1 MTTILF
7 IGLGHMG
14 SGMAANLIRAGHDVY
29 VHDLSEAAVADAV
42 RSGGRAAKGLP
53 DAAEADV
60 VVTML
65 PKGEPVAMVLMGRDG
80 VASHARAGTLFI
92 DCSTIDVATAR
103 TVGTE
108 AKAAGYRFVDA
119 PVSGG
124 TAAAKGGTLTFMVGG
139 DGADFDAAKPVLDA
153 MGKNV
158 FRAGDVGAGQA
169 AKICNN
175 MLLGAT
181 MVATCEAFHLAGRL
195 GLDAQT
201 FFDIS
206 SVASGQSWSMTSYCP
221 APGPVPA
228 APSNHSYAPGFAA
241 AMMLKDLR
249 LATDAAKAAGA
260 PVPMAAQAEQLY
272 ALMAAAGADGLDFSG
287 VMKLIDGTLT
297 KDG

>member
-1 MTTILF
+1 MSTILF
-7 IGLGHMG
+7 IGLGNMG
-14 SGMAANLIRAGHDVY
+14 SGMAASLMRAGHDVY
-29 VHDLSEAAVADAV
+29 VHDLSKEAVAEAV
-42 RSGGRAAKGLP
+42 RGGGTEGGLP

-65 PKGEPVAMVLMGRDG
+65 PKGEHVAMVLMGRGG
-80 VASHARAGTLFI
+80 VASHARAGTLLI
-92 DCSTIDVATAR
+92 DCSTIAVGTAR
-103 TVGTE
+103 TIGAE

-139 DGADFDAAKPVLDA
+139 DEADVDAARPILET

-158 FRAGDVGAGQA
+158 FRAGEVGAGQA

-181 MVATCEAFHLAGRL
+181 MIATCEAFGLAARL

-201 FFDIS
+201 FFDIAS
-206 SVASGQSWSMTSYCP
+206 NASGQSWSMTSYCP

-228 APSNHSYAPGFAA
+228 APSNRGYEPGFAA

-260 PVPMAAQAEQLY
+260 PVPMGAQAEQLY
-272 ALMAAAGADGLDFSG
+272 ALMEAAGAAGLDFSG
-287 VMKLIDGTLT
+287 VMRLLEGSL
-297 KDG
+297 GEEGR

>member
-1 MTTILF
+1 MATILF
-7 IGLGHMG
+7 IGLGNMG
-14 SGMAANLIRAGHDVY
+14 SGMAANLMKAGHDVY
-29 VHDLSEAAVADAV
+29 VHDLSKEAVAEAV
-42 RSGGRAAKGLP
+42 RGGGREAQGLP
-53 DAAEADV
+53 DAKDADV

-65 PKGEPVAMVLMGRDG
+65 PKGEHVAMVLMGRDG
-80 VASHARAGTLFI
+80 VASHASKGTLFI
-92 DCSTIDVATAR
+92 DCSTIDVGTAR
-103 TVGTE
+103 TVGAE
-108 AKAAGYRFVDA
+108 AEAAGFRFVDA

-139 DGADFDAAKPVLDA
+139 EAQDFERAKPFLEA

-158 FRAGDVGAGQA
+158 FHAGGIGAGQA

-181 MVATCEAFHLAGRL
+181 MVATCEAFNLAGKL

-206 SVASGQSWSMTSYCP
+206 STASGQSWSMTSYCP

-228 APSNHSYAPGFAA
+228 APSNNDYKPGFAA

-249 LATDAAKAAGA
+249 LAADAARTAKAAT
-260 PVPMAAQAEQLY
+260 PMGAQAEQLY
-272 ALMAAAGADGLDFSG
+272 TLMEAAGAEGLDFSG
-287 VMKLIDGTLT
+287 ILKLIDGSLRN
-297 KDG
+297 

>member
-1 MTTILF
+1 MSTILF
-7 IGLGHMG
+7 IGLGNMG
-14 SGMAANLIRAGHDVY
+14 SGMAANLMKAGHDVY
-29 VHDLSEAAVADAV
+29 VHDLSKEAVAEAV
-42 RSGGRAAKGLP
+42 RGGGREAKGLP
-53 DAAEADV
+53 DAEEADV

-65 PKGEPVAMVLMGRDG
+65 PKGEHVAMVLMGRDG

-103 TVGTE
+103 TIGTE

-139 DGADFDAAKPVLDA
+139 DEADFAAARPVLGG

-158 FRAGDVGAGQA
+158 FHAGGVGAGQA

-181 MVATCEAFHLAGRL
+181 MIATCEAFHLADRL

-228 APSNHSYAPGFAA
+228 APSNQGYKPGFAA

-260 PVPMAAQAEQLY
+260 PVPMGAQAEQLY
-272 ALMAAAGADGLDFSG
+272 ALMEAAGAAGLDFSG
-287 VMKLIDGTLT
+287 VMKLLDGTLAE
-297 KDG
+297 G

>member
-1 MTTILF
+1 MSTILF
-7 IGLGHMG
+7 IGLGNMG
-14 SGMAANLIRAGHDVY
+14 SGMAACLCRAGHDVY
-29 VHDLSEAAVADAV
+29 VHDLSKEAVAEAV
-42 RSGGRAAKGLP
+42 RGGGREAKGLP
-53 DAAEADV
+53 DAAEADI

-65 PKGEPVAMVLMGRDG
+65 PKGEHVAMVLMGRDG
-80 VASHARAGTLFI
+80 VASHARAGTVFI

-139 DGADFDAAKPVLDA
+139 EETDFAAAKPVLEA

-158 FRAGDVGAGQA
+158 FHAGAVGAGQA

-181 MVATCEAFHLAGRL
+181 MIATCEAFHLAERL

-228 APSNHSYAPGFAA
+228 APSNQGYKPGFAA

-260 PVPMAAQAEQLY
+260 PVPMGAQAEQLY
-272 ALMAAAGADGLDFSG
+272 ALMEAAGAAGLDFSG
-287 VMKLIDGTLT
+287 VMRLLDGTLA
-297 KDG
+297 KG

>member
-1 MTTILF
+1 MSTILF
-7 IGLGHMG
+7 IGLGNMG
-14 SGMAANLIRAGHDVY
+14 SGMAANLMRAGHDVY
-29 VHDLSEAAVADAV
+29 VHDLSKEAVAEAV
-42 RSGGRAAKGLP
+42 RGGGRAGGLS

-65 PKGEPVAMVLMGRDG
+65 PKGEHVAMALMGRGG
-80 VASHARAGTLFI
+80 VASHARQGTLMI

-103 TVGTE
+103 TVGQE
-108 AKAAGYRFVDA
+108 AEAAGYRFVDA

-124 TAAAKGGTLTFMVGG
+124 TAAARGGTLTFMVGG
-139 DGADFDAAKPVLDA
+139 AEADFEAARPVLDA

-158 FRAGDVGAGQA
+158 FRAGGVGAGQA

-181 MVATCEAFHLAGRL
+181 MVATCEAFHLARSL

-228 APSNHSYAPGFAA
+228 APSNRGYEPGFAA

-260 PVPMAAQAEQLY
+260 PVPMGAQAEQLY
-272 ALMAAAGADGLDFSG
+272 ALMEAAGADGLDFSG
-287 VMKLIDGTLT
+287 VMRLLDGTLAR
-297 KDG
+297 G

>member
-1 MTTILF
+1 MSTILF
-7 IGLGHMG
+7 VGLGNMG
-14 SGMAANLIRAGHDVY
+14 SGMAANLAHRGHDVL
-29 VHDLSEAAVADAV
+29 VHDLSDSAVAEAV
-42 RSGGRAAKGLP
+42 RAGGRAASGLA
-53 DAAEADV
+53 DAASVDV
-60 VVTML
+60 VITML
-65 PKGEPVAMVLMGRDG
+65 PKGEHVQAVLMGDG
-80 VASHARAGTLFI
+80 GVSAHAREGTLFI
-92 DCSTIDVATAR
+92 DCSTIDVGTAR
-103 TVGTE
+103 AVGDQ
-108 AKAAGYRFVDA
+108 AAAAGFDFVDA

-139 DGADFDAAKPVLDA
+139 DAAAFDAAKPVLDA

-158 FRAGDVGAGQA
+158 FHAGDVGAGQA

-181 MVATCEAFHLAGRL
+181 MVATCEAFHLADKL

-228 APSNHSYAPGFAA
+228 APSNNGYAPGFAA

-249 LATDAAKAAGA
+249 LASDAAKTVSAAT
-260 PVPMAAQAEQLY
+260 PMGAQAEQLY
-272 ALMAAAGADGLDFSG
+272 TLMEAAGAEGLDFSG
-287 VMKLIDGTLT
+287 IMKLIDGTLSSG
-297 KDG
+297 D